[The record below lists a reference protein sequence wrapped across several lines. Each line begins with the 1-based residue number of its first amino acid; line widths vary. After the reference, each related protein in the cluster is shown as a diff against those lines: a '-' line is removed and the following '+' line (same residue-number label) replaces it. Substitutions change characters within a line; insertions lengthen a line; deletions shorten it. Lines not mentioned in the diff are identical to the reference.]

1 MFSKALKSETLISG
15 NLSLSRAIG
24 DFQFKTNHQLTPE
37 QQIITA
43 DPDISEHAITD
54 EDEFLILACDG
65 KIA

>member
-1 MFSKALKSETLISG
+1 MKTG

-43 DPDISEHAITD
+43 DPDISEHTITE
-54 EDEFLILACDG
+54 EDEFVILACDG
-65 KIA
+65 MPHASNSTKLN